1 MTRLLNVWPLTC
13 SNKTTEVHTKN
24 LPTKDQSLMET
35 SKKISKAILR
45 KNVTNANVC
54 RIFRLTL
61 YFSDFYLSTDVA
73 WFVFVWQMDPFWW
86 RFLFFGFIRHIFF
99 SRHDVIVLPKRVE
112 NINCLIIGDQFNY
125 EVSRFGI
132 LNIQDLFLDP
142 NVFGL
147 VISNRNAKDFLWL
160 GILHHTYINQC
171 TTHTKMKSDMYVT
184 FLFLGET

>member
-1 MTRLLNVWPLTC
+1 MLFQIDFDICSLSKTFLHKQKNKKYLESAYCCPLWTIDWIMTRLLNVWPLTC

-86 RFLFFGFIRHIFF
+86 HFFLFIRHKFF
-99 SRHDVIVLPKRVE
+99 
-112 NINCLIIGDQFNY
+112 
-125 EVSRFGI
+125 
-132 LNIQDLFLDP
+132 
-142 NVFGL
+142 
-147 VISNRNAKDFLWL
+147 
-160 GILHHTYINQC
+160 
-171 TTHTKMKSDMYVT
+171 
-184 FLFLGET
+184 